1 MKRSPFLA
9 LVVAGLLFTAAC
21 GDDSSSDDG
30 GAASDTS
37 AASTTA
43 AADDSDPYG
52 GGSTDT
58 TEADTGSGDA
68 TVALAEVG
76 DVGEALVGPDGKT
89 LYLFEMDDGTTS
101 ACTDACA
108 DVWPA
113 LTAEGGEAAVGDG
126 LDESLVSTAD
136 GQVPDQVTYNGHL
149 LYEFSGDEAPGD
161 VNGLQIP
168 EWYPVDAEGNA
179 IDED

>member
-9 LVVAGLLFTAAC
+9 LALAGLLLAGC
-21 GDDSSSDDG
+21 GDDSYSDDAAAVVSE
-30 GAASDTS
+30 AASD
-37 AASTTA
+37 TTA
-43 AADDSDPYG
+43 AADPYG
-52 GGSTDT
+52 GGGSTET
-58 TEADTGSGDA
+58 TAAPADTGEA

-76 DVGEALVGPDGKT
+76 DLGEALVAPNGHT

-101 ACTDACA
+101 ACTGGCA

-113 LTAEGGEAAVGDG
+113 LTADGGDPTAGDG
-126 LDESLVSTAD
+126 LDASLLSTAD
-136 GQVPDQVTYNGHL
+136 GQVADQVVYNGHL
-149 LYEFSGDEAPGD
+149 LYEFSGDEGPGD

-168 EWYPVDAEGNA
+168 EWYPVDADGNA